1 MIDANFELNGKLL
14 SESMSSNEDDF
25 QKSLPLTITIML
37 NANYPK
43 LVGDPKTIAVHIKS
57 DLAQHELVI
66 THLLELGEFGKQINH
81 QMLCDQGRWL
91 IYYKGSSTSGG
102 IYRSAES
109 KTWVTL
115 DENGA
120 LLVHDL
126 THRTEGIFFKENFFH
141 QRVVKFQKFS
151 RQ

>member
-66 THLLELGEFGKQINH
+66 THLLE
-81 QMLCDQGRWL
+81 
-91 IYYKGSSTSGG
+91 GSSTSGG